1 MALRLV
7 PGQPAN
13 APALAALHFP
23 MNPASTGDPRLDS
36 RTKNARSPTITLANV
51 DQREQNTIENPL
63 ITIIY
68 ALERPP

>member
-13 APALAALHFP
+13 TPALAALHFP
-23 MNPASTGDPRLDS
+23 MNPAYTGDLRLDS
-36 RTKNARSPTITLANV
+36 WKADARSPTITLANV
-51 DQREQNTIENPL
+51 DQREQNNTGKSI